1 MFFVRLYRLV
11 PMLAVLLVTSIVIYV
26 FVSMRSTRPQAKS
39 AVLKFFTWSFV
50 VTTVVFALAT
60 LYALL
65 EKNTQVT
72 ELMGSFA
79 IACLIFLVITRICYR
94 VFISHYP
101 NFAEKPTRARIVHW
115 WEELVRAIRHWWRVQ
130 RGEEAE
136 EDEPPVDVKGE

>member
-11 PMLAVLLVTSIVIYV
+11 PMLAVLLVTSIIIYAV
-26 FVSMRSTRPQAKS
+26 VSMRSTRPQAKS
-39 AVLKFFTWSFV
+39 AVLKFFTWSFL
-50 VTTVVFALAT
+50 VTTVVFTLAT

-65 EKNTQVT
+65 EKNTQVI

-79 IACLIFLVITRICYR
+79 VACLIFLVITRICYR

-115 WEELVRAIRHWWRVQ
+115 WEKTAKAARTWWRRQ
-130 RGEEAE
+130 HGEDV
-136 EDEPPVDVKGE
+136 EDDSPVDVEGE

>member
-11 PMLAVLLVTSIVIYV
+11 PMLAVLIVTSIIIYAV
-26 FVSMRSTRPQAKS
+26 VSMRSTRPHAKA
-39 AVLKFFTWSFV
+39 AVLKFFTWSFII
-50 VTTVVFALAT
+50 TTVVFALAT
-60 LYALL
+60 LYAVL

-79 IACLIFLVITRICYR
+79 IACLIFLGITQICYR

-101 NFAEKPTRARIVHW
+101 NFAEKPMRSRVITW
-115 WEELVRAIRHWWRVQ
+115 WESTAKAARRWWRAQ
-130 RGEEAE
+130 KGEPE